1 MSAEAVQAFLEAVK
15 ADAGLQEKLQ
25 AVAEAE
31 NADDAIVA
39 LGAEA
44 GFDFTAEEWL
54 EEQLQGV
61 DGGAYLFWGDVSTL
75 EGAGGAGGNGGAGG
89 SVL

>member
-15 ADAGLQEKLQ
+15 ADTGLQEKLK

-31 NADDAIVA
+31 NADEAIVA
-39 LGAEA
+39 VGAEA

-54 EEQLQGV
+54 EEQLEGV
-61 DGGAYLFWGDVSTL
+61 
-75 EGAGGAGGNGGAGG
+75 AGGLVVISSTQGETGGLGLVCP
-89 SVL
+89 S

>member
-15 ADAGLQEKLQ
+15 ADTGLQEKLK

-31 NADDAIVA
+31 NADEAIVA
-39 LGAEA
+39 VGAEA

-54 EEQLQGV
+54 EEQLEGV
-61 DGGAYLFWGDVSTL
+61 
-75 EGAGGAGGNGGAGG
+75 AGGAAVLVWSSSTQGETGGLGLVCP
-89 SVL
+89 S

>member
-1 MSAEAVQAFLEAVK
+1 MSAESVQAFLE
-15 ADAGLQEKLQ
+15 ADAGLQEKLK

-44 GFDFTAEEWL
+44 GFDFTAQEWL
-54 EEQLQGV
+54 EEQLEGV
-61 DGGAYLFWGDVSTL
+61 DGGGYWVEGTWSDSTQ
-75 EGAGGAGGNGGAGG
+75 EGAGGAGGAGGAA
-89 SVL
+89 

>member
-15 ADAGLQEKLQ
+15 ADAGLQEKLKT
-25 AVAEAE
+25 VAEAE

-39 LGAEA
+39 VGKEA

-54 EEQLQGV
+54 EEQLEGV
-61 DGGAYLFWGDVSTL
+61 DGGAYLVWADVSTL
-75 EGAGGAGGNGGAGG
+75 EGTGGRGGNGGVG
-89 SVL
+89 